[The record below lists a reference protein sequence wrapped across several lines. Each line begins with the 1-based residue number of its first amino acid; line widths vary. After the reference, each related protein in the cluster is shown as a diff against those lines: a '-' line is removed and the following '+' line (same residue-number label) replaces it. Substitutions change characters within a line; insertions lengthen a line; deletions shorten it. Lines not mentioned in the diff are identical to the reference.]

1 MPQGPQLHGVHND
14 DMTKPEQRWRPIGI
28 MPAFKF
34 AISNAAESSR
44 AQAQNMRVA
53 LKQPG
58 LINRIELARLRLVYQ
73 DTAVYADMCREQ
85 LSRWRDECTTQ
96 DQAVALDRL
105 DEIVDQ
111 WIGDTRMVIDAVNML
126 LRKN

>member
-1 MPQGPQLHGVHND
+1 
-14 DMTKPEQRWRPIGI
+14 MTKPEQRWRPIGI

-96 DQAVALDRL
+96 DQAVALDRM